1 MAMSYVNLSSF
12 YEVAKLYE
20 SVKPMRGRNVGKDV
34 RPLADRKRDHER
46 VKKISPNCYA
56 LMCGGYYD
64 EVYGYYY
71 HAKSGQPTLNEC
83 AKLAPIVWHRMPTGT
98 TTVSIRNGIGHGTHT
113 GHYSFLERFLPRGMM
128 FHVHGGKQYV
138 SVLGGKQYYLPK
150 CMYVPRNV
158 YDHAKQAGWL
168 NRGSWMRASDDGS
181 QLTFTFGDDNIWHLV
196 GDECEVPLPPRVLVN
211 KKLKAKYKQGIAD
224 YLAWISA
231 MAPMLQTNDWQYR
244 SKMRDQVR
252 EAQGHW
258 GDIDPELMRKVV
270 MDENHTLRLP
280 MAVDFVSQYSTIR
293 NVQSADDVKQ
303 VRAQFNRWI
312 NKTCGFTTTK
322 ER

>member
-1 MAMSYVNLSSF
+1 
-12 YEVAKLYE
+12 
-20 SVKPMRGRNVGKDV
+20 
-34 RPLADRKRDHER
+34 
-46 VKKISPNCYA
+46 
-56 LMCGGYYD
+56 
-64 EVYGYYY
+64 
-71 HAKSGQPTLNEC
+71 
-83 AKLAPIVWHRMPTGT
+83 
-98 TTVSIRNGIGHGTHT
+98 
-113 GHYSFLERFLPRGMM
+113 MM